1 MQQTED
7 AKFASWA
14 IVEVMGHSQYA
25 GWVTTEVLAGP
36 MIRVDVPELEG
47 RPAFTK
53 YLAPASLF
61 AITPCT
67 EQTAREAAKAYR
79 ARAVSMFE
87 LPMLRIEREDHDD
100 YE

>member
-1 MQQTED
+1 MHSSED

-14 IVEVMGHSQYA
+14 IVEVMGHSAYA
-25 GWVTTEVLAGP
+25 GWVTTESVAGP
-36 MIRVDVPELEG
+36 MIRVDVPEIEN

-53 YLAPASLF
+53 YLSPASLF
-61 AITPCT
+61 ALTPCT

-79 ARAVSMFE
+79 SRAVSMFE
-87 LPMLRIEREDHDD
+87 MPMLRIEREDNDD